1 MDRSLPELLAPAGNL
16 EKLKTAIAYG
26 ADAVYLGG
34 QRFGLRASADNFG
47 ESEIRSAVEFATKSN
62 AKVYVA
68 MNAFLHDED
77 FEGLE
82 EYSQFLHSVG
92 VAAAIVSDLGVIR
105 RIKHASNLPVHLST
119 QASCVNSGAGRI
131 WRSQGVERL
140 ILGRE
145 VGLEEA
151 ASISRATG
159 LEVEL
164 FIHGSMCMAYSGNCT
179 ISNFTAGRDSNRG
192 GCIQSCRFEYTQRS
206 SQGDEIQTHFMSSK
220 DLLGL
225 ELVPEFVS
233 NGISSLKIEG
243 RMKSLLYVAT
253 TTSVYR
259 RALDTLARGD
269 FDSVA
274 LNLSE
279 ELKAVPHREY
289 SEASLR
295 RPAGFDSIFSENTP
309 SSELA
314 TRQLLGSVVETD
326 SREML
331 VRLYRSI
338 KKGSSFQILPFN
350 EAPIDQV
357 VEAIRTVDGGEV
369 DEARQDSVVWL
380 PKPAGA
386 EKLNVMRV

>member
-1 MDRSLPELLAPAGNL
+1 MDERLPELLAPAGNL

-34 QRFGLRASADNFG
+34 QRFGLRASADNFNQ
-47 ESEIRSAVEFATKSN
+47 SELQSAVEFAAKSG

-77 FEGLE
+77 FEGIE
-82 EYSQFLHSVG
+82 EYSQFLESVG
-92 VAAAIVSDLGVIR
+92 VSAAIVSDLGVIR

-119 QASCVNSGAGRI
+119 QASCINSGAGRV
-131 WRSQGVERL
+131 WSSQGVERL

-145 VGLEEA
+145 VSLEEA
-151 ASISRATG
+151 ASIKSATS

-192 GCIQSCRFEYTQRS
+192 GCIQSCRFEYAQRPL
-206 SQGDEIQTHFMSSK
+206 QGDSITTHFMSSK
-220 DLLGL
+220 DLQGL

-259 RALDTLARGD
+259 RALDAFARGE
-269 FDSVA
+269 FDSSVQ
-274 LNLSE
+274 NLSA
-279 ELKAVPHREY
+279 ELRAVPHREHT
-289 SEASLR
+289 EASLR
-295 RPAGFDSIFSENTP
+295 RPAGFDSIFSDNTP

-338 KKGSSFQILPFN
+338 KKGSAFQILPFN

-357 VEAIRTVDGGEV
+357 VESIRAVDGGEV

-380 PKPAGA
+380 PKPVGA
-386 EKLNVMRV
+386 EKLNVMRM